1 MGQPLMIFKLSL
13 CDNELQGME
22 VPDVAFFFLL
32 SVELLGLVFPF
43 YTHTLTHLS
52 RPSFLFGCFFVLFCF
67 CMSGFHH
74 PSMML
79 LRLEKQG
86 DARRKPERKRVFFG
100 GYFSTLTWMYIYS
113 LRVYLSLRW
122 PTRIVFYTVCDNHWA
137 HAILQCCWHDVKS
150 TLDLTLPDVVARAAF
165 VHHWAKNLALY
176 CDVTLQI
183 TCSGLWSVIVYKL
196 FLWYY

>member
-32 SVELLGLVFPF
+32 SVELLGLILPF

-52 RPSFLFGCFFVLFCF
+52 RPSFLFGCCCCFFCF

-86 DARRKPERKRVFFG
+86 DARRKPERKRVIF
-100 GYFSTLTWMYIYS
+100 
-113 LRVYLSLRW
+113 
-122 PTRIVFYTVCDNHWA
+122 
-137 HAILQCCWHDVKS
+137 LQ
-150 TLDLTLPDVVARAAF
+150 
-165 VHHWAKNLALY
+165 
-176 CDVTLQI
+176 
-183 TCSGLWSVIVYKL
+183 
-196 FLWYY
+196 